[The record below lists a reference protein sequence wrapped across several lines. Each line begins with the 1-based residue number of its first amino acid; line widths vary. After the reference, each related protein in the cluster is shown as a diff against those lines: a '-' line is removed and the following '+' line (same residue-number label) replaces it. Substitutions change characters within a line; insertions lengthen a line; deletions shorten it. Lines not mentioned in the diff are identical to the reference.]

1 VLGRAGRT
9 AKSLVVGMLV
19 ILGLFVVMKY
29 AGFGVWEMERASL
42 YHLNQRRQFN
52 AMTESAG
59 SIAPEVDISEPMSA
73 ITYLPIGML
82 YFLGSPFP
90 WQVLSPRQI
99 MALPDVLLWY
109 ALLPGI
115 LLGLVHIVRHRFR
128 DASMLLITMSVITI
142 LYSLVEGNVGI
153 IFRHRAQ
160 IIAPTMVLAGVGIAL
175 RRKRRAERPGPVSA
189 VVSSAGAS
197 A

>member
-1 VLGRAGRT
+1 
-9 AKSLVVGMLV
+9 
-19 ILGLFVVMKY
+19 
-29 AGFGVWEMERASL
+29 
-42 YHLNQRRQFN
+42 
-52 AMTESAG
+52 
-59 SIAPEVDISEPMSA
+59 VDISEPISA
-73 ITYLPIGML
+73 LTYLPVGMV

-115 LLGLVHIVRHRFR
+115 FMGLLHLVRNRFR
-128 DASMLLITMSVITI
+128 DASMLLVTMAVITI

-160 IIAPTMVLAGVGIAL
+160 IIAPTMVLAGIGVAMR
-175 RRKRRAERPGPVSA
+175 RRKRAEQHAAARPLPA
-189 VVSSAGAS
+189 VGATG
-197 A
+197 